1 MECAKCQGLMVEEK
15 LLDFFLN
22 SDGSTWKCLICGCVT
37 DATIIENQ
45 TRRRS
50 LRSGARLNRMQAIS
64 QHAESDD
71 GIF

>member
-1 MECAKCQGLMVEEK
+1 MECAKCRGLMVEEK

-22 SDGSTWKCLICGCVT
+22 NDGTTWKCLNCGCVT
-37 DATIIENQ
+37 DATILENQ

-64 QHAESDD
+64 HRSESDETA
-71 GIF
+71 F